1 MSKKSVYIIAEA
13 GVNHNGSIELAYKMV
28 DVAVN
33 AGVDAIKFQTFIA
46 ELGVSKFARMAEYQE
61 NNTRKKESQL
71 EMVKKLEL
79 SFDEFKKVRDY
90 CNVKGI
96 EFLSTPFDL
105 ESVSFL
111 NELGISAFKI
121 PSGEITNLPYLRK
134 VARTGKKIIIS
145 TGMCNEE
152 EISDALTLLRSM
164 GVEDITVLHCNT
176 EYPTPMEDVNLKA
189 MNTIKDK
196 YNVKVGYSDHTLGI
210 EVPVAAVA
218 LGAEVIEKHFTLDKT
233 MEGPDHVASLDPNEL
248 KNMVKAIRNIEIA
261 LGSGIKKP
269 SKSEIKN
276 KDIARKSIV
285 AKIKIKEGQVFTEEN
300 LTVKRPGTGI
310 SPMRWDEVI
319 GMTATRN
326 YEEDEMIEI

>member
-1 MSKKSVYIIAEA
+1 
-13 GVNHNGSIELAYKMV
+13 
-28 DVAVN
+28 
-33 AGVDAIKFQTFIA
+33 
-46 ELGVSKFARMAEYQE
+46 MAEYQE

-79 SFDEFKKVRDY
+79 SFDEFKKIRDY

-111 NELGISAFKI
+111 DELGISAFKI

-134 VARTGKKIIIS
+134 VAQTGKKIIIS

-152 EISDALTLLRSM
+152 EISDALILLKSM

-189 MNTIKDK
+189 MNTIKDN

-261 LGSGIKKP
+261 LGNGIKKP

-276 KDIARKSIV
+276 KGIARKSIV
-285 AKIKIKEGQVFTEEN
+285 ARIKIKEGQVFTEEN

-310 SPMRWDEVI
+310 SPMRWDEVV
-319 GMTATRN
+319 GMTASRN